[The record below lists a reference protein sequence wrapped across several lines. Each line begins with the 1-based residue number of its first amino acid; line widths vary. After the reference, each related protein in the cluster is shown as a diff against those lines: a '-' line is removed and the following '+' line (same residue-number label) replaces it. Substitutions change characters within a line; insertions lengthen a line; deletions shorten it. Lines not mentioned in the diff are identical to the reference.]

1 MTETFETVTIK
12 VENRIAWV
20 MLNRPHKKNAM
31 SPQLNDEMARA
42 LDQVEADPE
51 VDVMVLGGEGG
62 HFSAG
67 MDLKEYFHEVDGK
80 PAHVQ
85 ARVRRSAAAWQYN
98 RLRFFPKPTI
108 AMAEGWCFG
117 GAFTP
122 LISCDIAIAAD
133 DAQFGLS
140 EINWGI
146 IPGGVVTR
154 DVAAVMTYR
163 EALFYILT
171 GRVFDGQ
178 KAADMGLVTLS
189 VPKERLR
196 EEIVAVANE
205 LMTKNPA
212 TLRACKEAFK
222 TSLQMS
228 WEESRDYLYAKLDQM
243 QFNDPNGGRD
253 RGLKQFVVDKTYKP
267 GLAAFPKA

>member
-1 MTETFETVTIK
+1 MTTYETVKID
-12 VENRIAWV
+12 VEDGIAWL
-20 MLNRPHKKNAM
+20 MLNRPDKNNAM
-31 SPQLNDEMARA
+31 SPQLNDEMSLA
-42 LDQVEADPE
+42 LDEIEADPR
-51 VDVMVLGGEGG
+51 VQVLVLGGVGG
-62 HFSAG
+62 NFSAG
-67 MDLKEYFHEVDGK
+67 MDLKEYFHEVDGQ

-85 ARVRRSAAAWQYN
+85 SRVRRSAAAWQYQ
-98 RLRFFPKPTI
+98 RLRFFPKPSI

-133 DAQFGLS
+133 DAKFGLS

-146 IPGGVVTR
+146 LPGGVVTR

-171 GRVFDGQ
+171 GRVFDGK
-178 KAADMGLVTLS
+178 KAVEMGLVTMS
-189 VPKERLR
+189 VPAEQVR
-196 EEIVAVANE
+196 EEVVRVAKE

-243 QFNDPNGGRD
+243 QFNDPLHGRD
-253 RGLKQFVVDKTYKP
+253 KGLEEFVVNKSYKP
-267 GLAAFPKA
+267 GLGAFAKD

>member
-1 MTETFETVTIK
+1 MSRKFDTVTIE
-12 VENRIAWV
+12 VADGIGWV
-20 MLNRPHKKNAM
+20 MLNRPEKKNAM
-31 SPQLNDEMARA
+31 SPQLNDDMAKA
-42 LDQVEADPE
+42 LDEVEADA
-51 VDVMVLGGEGG
+51 DVKVVVLGGHGG
-62 HFSAG
+62 NFSAG
-67 MDLKEYFHEVDGK
+67 MDLKEYFHEVDGQ
-80 PAHVQ
+80 PPHVQ
-85 ARVRRSAAAWQYN
+85 ARVRRSAAAWQYH

-154 DVAAVMTYR
+154 DVAAIMTYR

-171 GRVFDGQ
+171 GRLFDGR
-178 KAADMGLVTLS
+178 KAAEMGLVTMS

-196 EEIVAVANE
+196 EEIISVAKE

-212 TLRACKEAFK
+212 TLQACKEAFK

-243 QFNDPNGGRD
+243 QFNDPARGRD
-253 RGLKQFVVDKTYKP
+253 RGLQQFVVDKTYKP
-267 GLAAFPKA
+267 GLGAFPKG

>member
-1 MTETFETVTIK
+1 MTATYETVKI
-12 VENRIAWV
+12 EIADGIAWL
-20 MLNRPHKKNAM
+20 MLNRPDKHNAM
-31 SPQLNDEMARA
+31 SPRLNDEMSKA
-42 LDQVEADPE
+42 LDEIEADPS
-51 VDVMVLGGEGG
+51 VKVLVLRGVGGN
-62 HFSAG
+62 FSAG
-67 MDLKEYFHEVDGK
+67 MDLKEYFHEIDGQ

-85 ARVRRSAAAWQYN
+85 ARVRRSAAAWQYH

-122 LISCDIAIAAD
+122 LISCDIAVAAH

-163 EALFYILT
+163 QALFHILT
-171 GRVFDGQ
+171 GRVFDGR
-178 KAADMGLVTLS
+178 KAAEMGLVTLS
-189 VPKERLR
+189 VPAEQLHDEVVSIAR
-196 EEIVAVANE
+196 E

-212 TLRACKEAFK
+212 TLQACKEAFK
-222 TSLQMS
+222 TGLQMS

-243 QFNDPNGGRD
+243 QFNDPLHGRD
-253 RGLKQFVVDKTYKP
+253 KGLEQFVVQKSYKP
-267 GLAAFPKA
+267 GLGAFAKD